1 MNKSI
6 VFALSALVAA
16 AVIAQPVVGTLSNVE
31 GLVTITQNNQLVTAG
46 NGSTVVDGARII
58 STSTGHVTIDVN
70 DCKVTLNPNESVT
83 IDSSVSCDKFRAA
96 VLRTDG
102 PLTTAGGSGGG
113 FGAGLGVIGFG
124 ALAMYIAYRDR
135 SISPR

>member
-1 MNKSI
+1 M
-6 VFALSALVAA
+6 
-16 AVIAQPVVGTLSNVE
+16 
-31 GLVTITQNNQLVTAG
+31 TITQNDQLVNAG
-46 NGSTVVDGARII
+46 NGSTVSDGARVI
-58 STSTGHVTIDVN
+58 SASTGHVTIDVN

-96 VLRTDG
+96 VLRAGG